1 MSAKLSV
8 FIICVE
14 MIIYLLLNNLYDCT
28 FNPSNIAFQS
38 KCIIEVV
45 LRKIL
50 NPLNENWL

>member
-14 MIIYLLLNNLYDCT
+14 MIIYLLLNNLCDCT

-50 NPLNENWL
+50 DPLNEN